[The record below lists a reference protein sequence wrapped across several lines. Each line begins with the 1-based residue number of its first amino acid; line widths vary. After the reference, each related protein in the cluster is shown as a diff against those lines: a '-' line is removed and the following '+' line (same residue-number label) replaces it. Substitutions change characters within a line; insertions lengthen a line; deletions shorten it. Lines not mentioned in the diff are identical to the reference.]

1 MRSLRA
7 CLLTLLSI
15 TLLWLGTV
23 AGAQQFSDEQRAFHD
38 RWLATAQRAEA
49 VLNTKR
55 ASNASLEQ
63 LRSEIV
69 EFRDTFNISRTRNS
83 DRIETLESQLKALG
97 PAPEDGGTEVADIAQ
112 LRQRLNDQLDN
123 LRVPQVISEEAY
135 SRANG
140 LIGEIDSTIW
150 SRTKR
155 ELLSRG
161 PSPLNFALWPEAY
174 RETRQAI
181 LRLYHETTQ
190 NFGIGAVR
198 AQVQDRLPAI
208 AILTIIGMVLLVKGK
223 RWSDRLGNYLRSL
236 GGAGSGVWTFV
247 ISLTRILIPWGGV
260 VFLCGALQFTGI
272 LGVRG
277 TLLVQQIPYLAAIY
291 LYLDWIRRQIVTHAI
306 QTDPEGHIAAKATQY
321 RIYVGLLALSLILQ
335 DLIRLFERIDNPSE
349 GTLAVIYFPLILA
362 TGLVLLRMMRLR
374 KPPSSDTGEA
384 EDEGRKVGFSSV
396 IDLVQRIVYM
406 LGILSPL
413 LAAFGYVAA
422 ADAIVFPAV
431 ETIALLATFVI
442 LHRFAANIYGWT
454 SGKGEAAADSLL
466 IVVVGFVLAVLA
478 LPILALIWGARP
490 AELAEVWSMLMSGFD
505 VGGITISP
513 TIFIVFAVV
522 FTIGYSLTRLLQG
535 GLRNSL
541 LPKTKMDPGGQNAV
555 VSGVGYIGIFVTA
568 LLAIIS
574 AGIDLT
580 ALGYVAGAL
589 SVGIGFG
596 LQNIVSNFVSGIILL
611 IERPISKDDWIDVN
625 GQMGYVRDISVR
637 STRIETFDRTDVIV
651 PNSDL
656 ISGTV
661 TNFTRGNTVGRVIVP
676 VGVAYGTD
684 TRKVET
690 ILSKVANA
698 HPMVLA
704 HPAPSVVFQGF
715 GADSLDFEIRAI
727 LRDVNWMLSVKS
739 DMNHEIARRF
749 VEEGIEIPFAQRDI
763 WIRNPEALGAVPG
776 EALTNDADDPE
787 AAPSSAPV
795 EMTEI
800 DMDDSAADSDDH

>member
-1 MRSLRA
+1 MRAL
-7 CLLTLLSI
+7 LLTVVSI
-15 TLLWLGTV
+15 VLLWVGAL
-23 AGAQQFSDEQRAFHD
+23 ASAQQFTEEQRAFHD
-38 RWLATAQRAEA
+38 RWLATAQRAET
-49 VLNTKR
+49 VVNTKR
-55 ASNASLEQ
+55 ASDAALEQ
-63 LRSEIV
+63 LRTEIV
-69 EFRDTFNISRTRNS
+69 EFRDTFNVSRTRNS
-83 DRIETLESQLKALG
+83 DRIETLESQLEALG
-97 PAPEDGGTEVADIAQ
+97 PAPEDGATEVADIAQ
-112 LRQRLNDQLDN
+112 LRERLNEQLDN

-140 LIGEIDSTIW
+140 LISEIDSTIW
-150 SRTKR
+150 ARTKR

-161 PSPLNFALWPEAY
+161 PSPLNLALWPEAY
-174 RETRQAI
+174 SESRLAL
-181 LRLYHETTQ
+181 LRLYHETVE
-190 NFGIGAVR
+190 NFGIGAVK

-208 AILTIIGMVLLVKGK
+208 VTLTVIGLVLLVKGK
-223 RWSDRLGNYLRSL
+223 RWSDRVGNYLRAL

-247 ISLTRILIPWGGV
+247 VSLTRILIPWIGV
-260 VFLCGALQFTGI
+260 VFISGALQFTGI

-277 TLLVQQIPYLAAIY
+277 TLLMQQVPYLAAVF
-291 LYLDWIRRQIVTHAI
+291 LYFDWIRRQIVTYAVL
-306 QTDPEGHIAAKATQY
+306 TNPDGHIASKATQY

-335 DLIRLFERIDNPSE
+335 ELVRLFERIDNPSE
-349 GTLAVIYFPLILA
+349 GTLAVISFPLILV
-362 TGLVLLRMMRLR
+362 TGLLLLRLMRLR
-374 KPPSSDTGEA
+374 RSKNQEVDQP
-384 EDEGRKVGFSSV
+384 EDAGHKAGFSSV
-396 IDLVQRIVYM
+396 LDLVQRVVYM
-406 LGILSPL
+406 LGAISPV

-431 ETIALLATFVI
+431 ETIALLATLVI
-442 LHRFAANIYGWT
+442 LHRFAANVYGWT
-454 SGKGEAAADSLL
+454 SGKGDAAGDSLL
-466 IVVVGFVLAVLA
+466 IVVVGFALAVLA
-478 LPILALIWGARP
+478 LPVLALIWGARP
-490 AELAEVWSMLMSGFD
+490 AELAEVWSTLMSGFD

-513 TIFIVFAVV
+513 TIFMVFAAV
-522 FTIGYSLTRLLQG
+522 FTIGYTLTRLLQG

-541 LPKTKMDPGGQNAV
+541 LPKTRMDAGGQNAV
-555 VSGVGYIGIFVTA
+555 VSGVGYIGIFFTG

-684 TRKVET
+684 TRTVET
-690 ILSKVANA
+690 ILSEIANA

-704 HPAPSVVFQGF
+704 NPSPSVVFQGF

-727 LRDVNWMLSVKS
+727 LRDVNWVLSVKS

-763 WIRNPEALGAVPG
+763 WLRNPEALSGKPA
-776 EALTNDADDPE
+776 PE
-787 AAPSSAPV
+787 PDAAPQSANTPAAKP
-795 EMTEI
+795 MGLTEV
-800 DMDDSAADSDDH
+800 DMGDGTEGGDDY

>member
-1 MRSLRA
+1 MRVLRA
-7 CLLTLLSI
+7 LLLALFSIALLSVG
-15 TLLWLGTV
+15 TL
-23 AGAQQFSDEQRAFHD
+23 AGAQQYTDDQRAFHD
-38 RWLATAQRAEA
+38 RWLATAQRAET

-63 LRSEIV
+63 LRAEIV
-69 EFRDTFNISRTRNS
+69 EFRDTFNSGRDRNAE
-83 DRIETLESQLKALG
+83 RIQTLESQLEALG
-97 PAPEDGGTEVADIAQ
+97 PAPEDGATEVEDIAE
-112 LRQRLNDQLDN
+112 LRKRLNVQLDN

-140 LIGEIDSTIW
+140 LISEIDTAIW
-150 SRTKR
+150 SSTKQ

-161 PSPLNFALWPEAY
+161 PSPLNLALLPEAY

-181 LRLYHETTQ
+181 RRLFHETKE
-190 NFGIGAVR
+190 NIGIAAVR
-198 AQVQDRLPAI
+198 AQVQERLPAI
-208 AILTIIGMVLLVKGK
+208 AALMVIGLILLVKGK
-223 RWSDRLGNYLRSL
+223 RWSDRIGSYLRSF

-247 ISLTRILIPWGGV
+247 ISLTRILIPWVGV
-260 VFLCGALQFTGI
+260 VFLCGAMQFSGI

-277 TLLVQQIPYLAAIY
+277 TLLVQQIPYLAAIF
-291 LYLDWIRRQIVTHAI
+291 LYLDWIRRQFITHAVN
-306 QTDPEGHIAAKATQY
+306 TDPEGHVAANATKY
-321 RIYVGLLALSLILQ
+321 RIFVGLLALSLVLN
-335 DLIRLFERIDNPSE
+335 DLIRLFERIDSPSA

-362 TGLVLLRMMRLR
+362 TGLVLLRVMRLGR
-374 KPPSSDTGEA
+374 PPVPESEKGEG
-384 EDEGRKVGFSSV
+384 EDGRRVGFSSV
-396 IDLVQRIVYM
+396 IDMVQRIVYM
-406 LGILSPL
+406 LGVMSPL
-413 LAAFGYVAA
+413 LAIFGYVPAA
-422 ADAIVFPAV
+422 AAIVFPAV
-431 ETIALLATFVI
+431 ETIALMATFVI
-442 LHRFAANIYGWT
+442 LHRFVASVYGWI

-466 IVVVGFVLAVLA
+466 IVVVGFILTLLS

-490 AELAEVWSMLMSGFD
+490 AQLAEAWSLLMSGF
-505 VGGITISP
+505 VIGGIRISP

-522 FTIGYSLTRLLQG
+522 FAIGYTLTRLLQS

-541 LPKTKMDPGGQNAV
+541 LPKTRMDPGGQNAV
-555 VSGVGYIGIFVTA
+555 VSGIGYIGIFITTLV
-568 LLAIIS
+568 AIIS

-611 IERPISKDDWIDVN
+611 IERPISKGDWIDVN
-625 GQMGYVRDISVR
+625 GQMGYVRDIAVR

-661 TNFTRGNTVGRVIVP
+661 TNYTRGNTIGRVIVP
-676 VGVAYGTD
+676 VGIAYGTD

-690 ILSKVANA
+690 ILSEVANA

-704 HPAPSVVFQGF
+704 HPAPSVVFKGF

-727 LRDVNWMLSVKS
+727 LRDVNWVLSVKS

-763 WIRNPEALGAVPG
+763 WIRNPEALGTVPAEEG
-776 EALTNDADDPE
+776 SGGTVKPDAS
-787 AAPSSAPV
+787 PSSTPV
-795 EMTEI
+795 EMTEV
-800 DMDDSAADSDDH
+800 DMDNDAGDDY

>member
-1 MRSLRA
+1 MRA
-7 CLLTLLSI
+7 FLLTGLSI
-15 TLLWLGTV
+15 VLLWGASL
-23 AGAQQFSDEQRAFHD
+23 AGAQQITDEQRAFHD
-38 RWLATAQRAEA
+38 RWLATAQRAET

-63 LRSEIV
+63 LRTEIV
-69 EFRDTFNISRTRNS
+69 EFRDTFNVSRTRNS
-83 DRIETLESQLKALG
+83 DRIETLQSQLEALG
-97 PAPEDGGTEVADIAQ
+97 PAPEDGASEVADIAQ
-112 LRQRLNDQLDN
+112 LRQRLNDQLDS
-123 LRVPQVISEEAY
+123 LKVPEVISEEAY

-140 LIGEIDSTIW
+140 LISEIDSTIW
-150 SRTKR
+150 ERTKR

-161 PSPLNFALWPEAY
+161 PSPLNLALWPEAY
-174 RETRQAI
+174 RESRLAL
-181 LRLYHETTQ
+181 LRLYHETVE

-198 AQVQDRLPAI
+198 AQVQDRLPVI
-208 AILTIIGMVLLVKGK
+208 VILTVLGMVLLVKGK
-223 RWSDRLGNYLRSL
+223 RWSDRVGNYLRSL

-247 ISLTRILIPWGGV
+247 VSLTRILIPWIGV
-260 VFLCGALQFTGI
+260 VFISFALQFTGI

-277 TLLVQQIPYLAAIY
+277 TLLVQQIPYLSAVF
-291 LYLDWIRRQIVTHAI
+291 LSLDWIRRQIVSYAVLN
-306 QTDPEGHIAAKATQY
+306 DPEGPIATKATQY
-321 RIYVGLLALSLILQ
+321 RIYVGLLAVFLILEE
-335 DLIRLFERIDNPSE
+335 LVRLFERIDNPSE
-349 GTLAVIYFPLILA
+349 GTLAVISFPLILV

-374 KPPSSDTGEA
+374 RSKFVEPDQFE
-384 EDEGRKVGFSSV
+384 EEEGHKVGFSSA
-396 IDLVQRIVYM
+396 IDLVQRVVYL
-406 LGILSPL
+406 LGIISPV

-431 ETIALLATFVI
+431 ETIALMATVII
-442 LHRFAANIYGWT
+442 LHRFATNLYGWI
-454 SGKGEAAADSLL
+454 SGKGEAAGDSLL
-466 IVVVGFVLAVLA
+466 IVVVGFVLTVLA
-478 LPILALIWGARP
+478 LPVLALIWGARS
-490 AELAEVWSMLMSGFD
+490 AELAEIWSTLMSGFD
-505 VGGITISP
+505 VGGIRISP
-513 TIFIVFAVV
+513 TIFIVFAAV
-522 FTIGYSLTRLLQG
+522 FTIGYTLTRLLQG

-541 LPKTKMDPGGQNAV
+541 LPKTRMDAGGQNAV
-555 VSGVGYIGIFVTA
+555 VSGVGYIGIFFTA

-684 TRKVET
+684 PRKVET
-690 ILSKVANA
+690 ILSEIANA

-727 LRDVNWMLSVKS
+727 LRDVNWVLSVKS
-739 DMNHEIARRF
+739 DMNYEISRRF
-749 VEEGIEIPFAQRDI
+749 VENGIDIPFAQRDI
-763 WIRNPEALGAVPG
+763 WLRNPEALSGNPTPEPDVAPQPARPPAIKPMDLTEADMGDGAG
-776 EALTNDADDPE
+776 NGDDY
-787 AAPSSAPV
+787 
-795 EMTEI
+795 
-800 DMDDSAADSDDH
+800 